1 MTAWNTRSGIVRG
14 LAVVVVL
21 GARVAGAGE
30 LDELKDTTPAE
41 RATAQTVMMKTRLG
55 LDDAQ
60 LAQVAAINTKYAER
74 MEPVIKGTEGTLGKL
89 RDARAIEEQ
98 KEGELK
104 TVLSSDQFATFQAAK
119 EDMRTQLLQKIQEQR
134 PKK

>member
-1 MTAWNTRSGIVRG
+1 
-14 LAVVVVL
+14 
-21 GARVAGAGE
+21 
-30 LDELKDTTPAE
+30 
-41 RATAQTVMMKTRLG
+41 
-55 LDDAQ
+55 
-60 LAQVAAINTKYAER
+60 

-89 RDARAIEEQ
+89 RDARTIEEQ

-104 TVLSSDQFATFQAAK
+104 TVLSSDQFTTFQAAK